1 MTRGIKPL
9 SILLLMVIAFFTDLY
24 RSMLPNWLVF
34 GVFTILFVTGLPA
47 MPIMSSQENN
57 HYHVKRDAQPLSLC
71 APFTISVKPHDI

>member
-34 GVFTILFVTGLPA
+34 GVFAILFVTVA
-47 MPIMSSQENN
+47 SYA
-57 HYHVKRDAQPLSLC
+57 YHVVTRK
-71 APFTISVKPHDI
+71 